1 MQAAQAALAETT
13 ARRGQTDVRAPV
25 SGLITARS
33 VVKGQI
39 VAAGTELFRLVRDG
53 RLELNAQVPEQD
65 LATVRAG
72 MPATVM
78 ANGVSTT
85 GVVRIVTPQVDPQTR
100 VGLAR
105 IAVAAGSK
113 LKPGMFATASISGGA
128 PASLTV
134 PQQAIVYRT
143 DQSGVYVID
152 ATSHVHFRPVKTGER
167 AGDAVEV
174 LAGLTPGQRVVAQG
188 AGFLTDGDLVRV
200 AR

>member
-1 MQAAQAALAETT
+1 MNDAVLSSQQRQQEAAVASAKAQLAQAAAALSRSQDLKSKGYLSQASLDQALAAQRTAAANVQAAQAALAETT

-25 SGLITARS
+25 GGLITARS

-85 GVVRIVTPQVDPQTR
+85 GVVRIVTPQVDPQSR

-105 IAVAAGSK
+105 IAVAAGSR
-113 LKPGMFATASISGGA
+113 LKPGMFATAAISGGA
-128 PASLTV
+128 PASLM
-134 PQQAIVYRT
+134 R
-143 DQSGVYVID
+143 
-152 ATSHVHFRPVKTGER
+152 RR
-167 AGDAVEV
+167 
-174 LAGLTPGQRVVAQG
+174 R
-188 AGFLTDGDLVRV
+188 
-200 AR
+200 